1 MWPEIALESDLNF
14 HIQGA
19 SMNRTSRFLTSAIVF
34 TALAVSLVPRLA
46 AAETFDVYPTD
57 DLFGVING
65 TAPGDEVIVHEGTYS
80 TQQDGGSWL
89 CEVVLAGTE
98 AAPIAVR
105 AADGETVVLSGD
117 PAGSQNVVNLS
128 GTWFT
133 WSGFEMVYG
142 SHGLR
147 MYPSSHATIENLH
160 VHDTGDVG
168 ISANAPGADYAQIT
182 LRRNHVHH
190 TGGTGE
196 CFYLG
201 CNDAACAVHESI
213 VELNWC
219 HDTIGTEQGDG
230 IEVKTGSY
238 NVIVRHNVIH
248 DVNYPGITMYGTN
261 GEAQNTVE
269 GNVVWN
275 TNDNGIQLVGDAI
288 VRNNLVMNAGANGI
302 SSNPSQGNVP
312 RELDITYNTV
322 VGAGDSCLRGNQWN
336 GAESDSIL
344 VAGNALYCGAT
355 TAIRLPDG
363 SGAATFADNAVQ
375 GVDEAPG
382 GTFPAGTPED
392 DLLDPGGMDLYPTAG
407 SSLLEMGDAADAP
420 AEDFN
425 CLPRETGA
433 PDVGAYE
440 RSADA
445 NPGWVVQPGFKECAS
460 TDGDAD
466 TDTDTDTDTDADTDV
481 DTDADSDTDSDA
493 DAGSTGSADG
503 GCGCASIGTAPAG
516 ALLRA
521 LFSATL

>member
-1 MWPEIALESDLNF
+1 MIPK
-14 HIQGA
+14 
-19 SMNRTSRFLTSAIVF
+19 SRFVVLSAF
-34 TALAVSLVPRLA
+34 AGLYLAPAPV
-46 AAETFDVYPTD
+46 AAEAFDVYPGD
-57 DLFGVING
+57 DLFAVLGAL
-65 TAPGDEVIVHEGTYS
+65 APGDEVIVHEGTYS
-80 TQQDGGSWL
+80 TRQDGGSWYRD
-89 CEVVLAGTE
+89 VVLAGSE
-98 AAPIAVR
+98 AAPIVVR

-128 GTWFT
+128 GSWFT
-133 WSGFEMVYG
+133 WRGFEMQYG

-147 MYPSSHATIENLH
+147 LFASSDATIEELR

-168 ISANAPGADYAQIT
+168 ISMNVAGADYARMT
-182 LRRNHVHH
+182 LRYNEVHH

-201 CNDAACAVHESI
+201 CNDAACVVHESI
-213 VELNWC
+213 VEFNWC
-219 HDTIGTEQGDG
+219 HDTIGTSQGDG
-230 IEVKTGSY
+230 IELKTGSY

-312 RELDITYNTV
+312 RELDIAYNTV

-336 GAESDSIL
+336 GAESASIRA
-344 VAGNALYCGAT
+344 VGNALYCGAT

-363 SGAATFADNAVQ
+363 AGAATFADNATLGTV
-375 GVDEAPG
+375 EAPG
-382 GTFPAGTPED
+382 GTFAAGAPED
-392 DLLDPGGMDLYPTAG
+392 DLADPIGLDLYPAAG
-407 SSLLEMGDAADAP
+407 SALLDMGDAANAP
-420 AEDFN
+420 GDDFN
-425 CLPRETGA
+425 CLARETGE

-460 TDGDAD
+460 TDTDTDADTDADSDTDADTDADGDTDAD
-466 TDTDTDTDTDADTDV
+466 TDTDTDV
-481 DTDADSDTDSDA
+481 
-493 DAGSTGSADG
+493 DAGSTGSANE
-503 GCGCASIGTAPAG
+503 GCGCAASGAPPAG
-516 ALLRA
+516 GLLRVLFTAA
-521 LFSATL
+521 L